1 MREEA
6 LLRNEQASKNMVPL
20 KRMRLSQ
27 HQTGEPLSMRAKPSS
42 VGHLSQESK
51 ASSDLSNVVVR
62 NLTLKRSVHEAQ
74 LLKEKE
80 VEKKKQSDSDDDE
93 EWSNAKDAKFV
104 VDTSTQKKKSSIK
117 VKVLPANNR
126 VTTRA

>member
-1 MREEA
+1 MWLEEIW
-6 LLRNEQASKNMVPL
+6 
-20 KRMRLSQ
+20 
-27 HQTGEPLSMRAKPSS
+27 
-42 VGHLSQESK
+42 HL
-51 ASSDLSNVVVR
+51 NVMFM
-62 NLTLKRSVHEAQ
+62 KH

-80 VEKKKQSDSDDDE
+80 VEKKKESDSDDDE

>member
-6 LLRNEQASKNMVPL
+6 LLRNEQASKNIVPL

-42 VGHLSQESK
+42 VDHLSQESK
-51 ASSDLSNVVVR
+51 ANSDLSNVVGR

>member
-1 MREEA
+1 
-6 LLRNEQASKNMVPL
+6 
-20 KRMRLSQ
+20 
-27 HQTGEPLSMRAKPSS
+27 MRAKPSS
-42 VGHLSQESK
+42 VYQLSQESK
-51 ASSDLSNVVVR
+51 ANSDLSNVVGR
-62 NLTLKRSVHEAQ
+62 NLTQKRSVHEAQ
-74 LLKEKE
+74 LLKENK

-126 VTTRA
+126 VTTRAQSKKQNSDGGMV

>member
-42 VGHLSQESK
+42 VDHLSQESK
-51 ASSDLSNVVVR
+51 ANSDLSNVVGR
-62 NLTLKRSVHEAQ
+62 NLT
-74 LLKEKE
+74 
-80 VEKKKQSDSDDDE
+80 
-93 EWSNAKDAKFV
+93 
-104 VDTSTQKKKSSIK
+104 
-117 VKVLPANNR
+117 
-126 VTTRA
+126 